1 MLTSSFS
8 PFLSK
13 HLVESEYNNDD
24 PLALRRKQ
32 EHEMFEMN
40 YISRMN
46 NKGDAGELQKET
58 SWDLLLGSHSSI
70 ELRSRGFLNLVHDW
84 LLLKASEVIGI
95 IIFKGIHW

>member
-46 NKGDAGELQKET
+46 NKGDAGE
-58 SWDLLLGSHSSI
+58 
-70 ELRSRGFLNLVHDW
+70 
-84 LLLKASEVIGI
+84 
-95 IIFKGIHW
+95 